1 MKETLLALILFF
13 VSASASAEWTRANI
27 EVKGL
32 RIYVDFSTIY
42 HTDIGTVKMWDLTD
56 YEKEVDSRETRYS
69 SVKTLR
75 EYDCK
80 GKRYR
85 DSTWSW
91 HTKNMGEGIVV
102 FSYLN
107 NGTPR
112 DWTVLDP
119 GDIDYYLMGIA
130 CQKRGLLSL
139 LKSPEY
145 NLLSQ
150 W

>member
-13 VSASASAEWTRANI
+13 GSASASAEWTRANI
-27 EVKGL
+27 EVNGL
-32 RIYVDFSTIY
+32 RIYVDFSTIHY
-42 HTDIGTVKMWDLTD
+42 TVIGTVKMWDLTD
-56 YEKEVDSRETRYS
+56 YEKEVDSRETRHS

-80 GKRYR
+80 EKRYR
-85 DSTWSW
+85 DSAWSW

-107 NGTPR
+107 NGTPK
-112 DWTVLDP
+112 DWTALDP
-119 GDIDYYLMGIA
+119 TDIDYYLMGIA
-130 CQKRGLLSL
+130 CQRRGLLSL
-139 LKSPEY
+139 PKSPQY